1 MRSTFI
7 PLHSTAA
14 LRFSSSTQADM
25 KKHVERL
32 SLALKDQYQR
42 QHLKRTT
49 DQEQKKKKKKRK
61 KEPYLEKKKKT
72 RCGKVKHSGKKKQE
86 TKQQQQKA
94 DCTISYQKYF

>member
-49 DQEQKKKKKKRK
+49 DREQKKKKVK
-61 KEPYLEKKKKT
+61 KEPYLGEKKKDKMWQSKT
-72 RCGKVKHSGKKKQE
+72 QRQE
-86 TKQQQQKA
+86 TKQQQQQQKA

>member
-7 PLHSTAA
+7 PLHSMAA
-14 LRFSSSTQADM
+14 LRFSSSTQADI

-49 DQEQKKKKKKRK
+49 DREQKKSEKG
-61 KEPYLEKKKKT
+61 PYLEKKKKT
-72 RCGKVKHSGKKKQE
+72 DKMWQSKTQRQE
-86 TKQQQQKA
+86 KA
-94 DCTISYQKYF
+94 RN